1 MGGWNGWSY
10 DQKTETDTD
19 MTPSARALTDL
30 RKDGWTPWVVE
41 STIRHF
47 KRDLFNC
54 IDILAIRDGVTL
66 AVQVTAGSAHANRAT
81 KVRNNEYLPLMLGAG
96 WRVEVWSYRKA
107 ANGRYVRRVEHISE
121 TFTNLQTD

>member
-1 MGGWNGWSY
+1 
-10 DQKTETDTD
+10 
-19 MTPSARALTDL
+19 LTDL
-30 RKDGWTPWVVE
+30 RKEGWTPWVVE
-41 STIRHF
+41 SRITAII

-81 KVRNNEYLPLMLGAG
+81 KVRSNEYLALMLGAG

-107 ANGRYVRRVEHISE
+107 ANGRYVRRIEKIEHVEDDMD
-121 TFTNLQTD
+121 TNEEADWYAELERGYAQDRI